1 MKVPAPQVIRAWR
14 ENPCKFVADNF
25 QVKLDPWQEKALM
38 LFPSQKPDEMRIAM
52 QACVGP
58 GKSAVLAWMI
68 WNFLSCYGETGNHP
82 KGAAVSVTSDNLKD
96 NLWPELAKWQERSA
110 YLTAM
115 FEWTKERVSARQFPE
130 TWFVSARSYSKKANA
145 DEQGRTLS
153 GLHGKFVAAFL
164 DESGEIPVPVIKAAE
179 QAMSTNSGPNSFKKL
194 VQAGNPTSLEGVLYA
209 ASAGEIAKQWTV
221 IRITSDPDDPDRST
235 RIDID
240 WAREQIKAWGREN
253 PWVMSSILG
262 LFPPSSINALIGVD
276 EVQSAMERH
285 LRDDS
290 FNWAQKRIGVDAARF
305 GDDSWCI
312 FRRQGLASYPIIK
325 MKNPRSPDVAARVI
339 NEIGKWKGDV
349 KVFVDG
355 TGGYGSGAIDAILQ
369 ADQECMEV
377 QFGGAP
383 IDTRFFN
390 KRTEM
395 IWDFVEWIKRGGALA
410 PDKNLKNQLVKHTY
424 TFKKGKIWVMDK
436 DQFKKAN
443 NGESPDELDSGAL
456 TFAMP
461 DNAGDLQGRVNAKKQ
476 QYASE
481 ASTVRPFNLFG
492 DLEGNV
498 DQSYHGSTHGGDEGP
513 REAGKY

>member
-1 MKVPAPQVIRAWR
+1 
-14 ENPCKFVADNF
+14 
-25 QVKLDPWQEKALM
+25 
-38 LFPSQKPDEMRIAM
+38 M

-82 KGAAVSVTSDNLKD
+82 KGAAVSITADNLKD
-96 NLWPELAKWQERSA
+96 NLWPELAKWQERST
-110 YLTAM
+110 YLSSM
-115 FEWTKERVSARQFPE
+115 FEWTKERVSCRQFPE

-209 ASAGEIAKQWTV
+209 ASVGELAKLWKV

-235 RIDID
+235 RIDIE
-240 WAREQIKAWGREN
+240 WARDQIKAWGRDN

-262 LFPPSSINALIGVD
+262 EFPPSSINALIGVD
-276 EVQSAMERH
+276 EVQNAMERH
-285 LRDDS
+285 HGEDAY
-290 FNWAQKRIGVDAARF
+290 NWAQKRIGVDAARF

-325 MKNPRSPDVAARVI
+325 MKNPRSPDVAARVM

-349 KVFVDG
+349 KVFADG
-355 TGGYGSGAIDAILQ
+355 TGGFGSGCIDALLQ

-377 QFGGAP
+377 QFGGAA
-383 IDTRFFN
+383 IDPRFFN

-410 PDKNLKNQLVKHTY
+410 QDTKLKNQLVKHTY

-436 DQFKKAN
+436 DQFKKLN

-461 DNAGDLQGRVNAKKQ
+461 DMAGDLGGRVTANVKQ
-476 QYASE
+476 EYA
-481 ASTVRPFNLFG
+481 RPPKPYNMFA
-492 DLEGNV
+492 DLEGQM
-498 DQSYHGSTHGGDEGP
+498 DQSYARSSDSDGDEP